1 MRGSSFDKYPEITA
15 IYKETDKN
23 TNNDPVA
30 ILKQRDNQYKHRV
43 SYMVKEIEVIEKFD
57 NDMLDNMIQND
68 SLNQR
73 FKSKSLPS
81 L

>member
-1 MRGSSFDKYPEITA
+1 MLCEYIVSENR
-15 IYKETDKN
+15 KN
-23 TNNDPVA
+23 TKNNPT
-30 ILKQRDNQYKHRV
+30 ISKQHNNQYKHRV
-43 SYMVKEIEVIEKFD
+43 SYMIEGIEVIEKFD